1 MGPVPGSNGIPDRFL
16 PSSQVHMLPFLR
28 CLVCGLEPNAV
39 SLSLC
44 GFFSPGTSQARG
56 TSRLPNSS
64 HQISTFKMADEISNT
79 AVGNS
84 QSMKQDIQALE
95 NVQDHTD
102 SHPNLNV
109 AHMTPEHRARVEKR
123 LKRKLDARC
132 ALFVLIYIM
141 NYLDRNN
148 IAAARLKGLQTDLNL
163 SNHQYETC
171 LSILYVGYIL
181 MQIPSNMFINRIG
194 RPSLYLSVVMLL
206 WGFLSTITGIVN
218 DFKGMV
224 VVRFF
229 LGFVEAAF
237 LPGTLLI
244 LSKWYTRRELTTRNA
259 ILFCGS
265 LISNAFSALV
275 GAAVLSNMQGTLG
288 HAAWRWLFWIE
299 GAITMLIAIS
309 AAVILPDLPHNT
321 RGFTEEERQVAQ
333 LRMLEDVGEADTD
346 SKDQGVTDGLVM
358 AMKDFKVWL
367 MMFTL
372 TAFVIGLSFNA
383 FFVSLTSHG

>member
-1 MGPVPGSNGIPDRFL
+1 
-16 PSSQVHMLPFLR
+16 
-28 CLVCGLEPNAV
+28 
-39 SLSLC
+39 
-44 GFFSPGTSQARG
+44 
-56 TSRLPNSS
+56 
-64 HQISTFKMADEISNT
+64 MADEISST
-79 AVGNS
+79 AVGNQ
-84 QSMKQDIQALE
+84 QSMKQEIQALE

-102 SHPNLNV
+102 SPPNLNV

-346 SKDQGVTDGLVM
+346 SKDQGITDGLVM

-383 FFVSLTSHG
+383 FFVSLNSCSR

>member
-1 MGPVPGSNGIPDRFL
+1 
-16 PSSQVHMLPFLR
+16 
-28 CLVCGLEPNAV
+28 
-39 SLSLC
+39 
-44 GFFSPGTSQARG
+44 
-56 TSRLPNSS
+56 
-64 HQISTFKMADEISNT
+64 MADEISST
-79 AVGNS
+79 AVGNQ
-84 QSMKQDIQALE
+84 QSKKQEIQALE
-95 NVQDHTD
+95 NVQDHTE
-102 SHPNLNV
+102 SPPNLNV

-346 SKDQGVTDGLVM
+346 SKDQGVTDGLIM

-372 TAFVIGLSFNA
+372 TAFVVGLSFNA
-383 FFVSLTSHG
+383 FFVSLTSGLR

>member
-1 MGPVPGSNGIPDRFL
+1 
-16 PSSQVHMLPFLR
+16 
-28 CLVCGLEPNAV
+28 
-39 SLSLC
+39 
-44 GFFSPGTSQARG
+44 
-56 TSRLPNSS
+56 
-64 HQISTFKMADEISNT
+64 MADEISST
-79 AVGNS
+79 ALGNQ
-84 QSMKQDIQALE
+84 QSMKQEIQALE
-95 NVQDHTD
+95 NVQDHTEL
-102 SHPNLNV
+102 SPNLNV

-346 SKDQGVTDGLVM
+346 SKDQGVTDGLIM

-383 FFVSLTSHG
+383 FFVSLNSCFE

>member
-1 MGPVPGSNGIPDRFL
+1 
-16 PSSQVHMLPFLR
+16 
-28 CLVCGLEPNAV
+28 
-39 SLSLC
+39 
-44 GFFSPGTSQARG
+44 
-56 TSRLPNSS
+56 
-64 HQISTFKMADEISNT
+64 MADEIST
-79 AVGNS
+79 VDEGNARS
-84 QSMKQDIQALE
+84 QKQKVQALE
-95 NVQDHTD
+95 NVNDHTD
-102 SHPNLNV
+102 SPPNLNV

-163 SNHQYETC
+163 SDHQYETC

-181 MQIPSNMFINRIG
+181 MQVPSNMLINRIP
-194 RPSLYLSVVMLL
+194 RPSLYLSIVMLI
-206 WGFLSTITGIVN
+206 WGLLSTLTGIVES
-218 DFKGMV
+218 FSGMV
-224 VVRFF
+224 VARFF

-299 GAITMLIAIS
+299 GAITMLIAIA

-321 RGFTEEERQVAQ
+321 RGFSEEERQVAQ

-346 SKDQGVTDGLVM
+346 SKEQGITDGLVM

-383 FFVSLTSHG
+383 FFVSFGLHSR